1 MAGEWIAYDLG
12 LPDKPEVQ
20 ELIDETGQPVEVIVF
35 RLLRL

>member
-20 ELIDETGQPVEVIVF
+20 ELIDVTGRPVA
-35 RLLRL
+35 